1 MNTTPY
7 NLKES
12 LNGMFWDVGAT
23 SFAIPRLKNA
33 SRAVFVYR
41 QNRVPIIRNLLYTFE
56 ENPVTLSQTE
66 TILGGHTV
74 SGLTI
79 RELMQVV
86 RYGKADRELIRMLQ
100 AGEFA
105 LDTAC
110 ASRLHGIV
118 GQEEAFSCGSFR
130 TEDFRIRGVAF
141 IPPQAADLQE
151 IATKGFTYLK
161 TQVKDPQ
168 ERAIAIFLFMAR
180 NQFFF
185 DANKRTASLM
195 MNGALMQEGF
205 FPITVPSQVAKLFH
219 EKLSRFYETG
229 DANDM
234 MAFFQKETGAMYPPK
249 AKLPEFV

>member
-1 MNTTPY
+1 MNTTPN

-23 SFAIPRLKNA
+23 SFAIPRLKNV

-66 TILGGHTV
+66 TILSGHTV

-86 RYGKADRELIRMLQ
+86 RYGKADREPIRMLQ

-118 GQEEAFSCGSFR
+118 GNEEAFSCGSIR
-130 TEDFRIRGVAF
+130 TGDVRIRGVGF
-141 IPPQAADLQE
+141 IPSQAAYLQE

-161 TQVKDPQ
+161 TQVKDP
-168 ERAIAIFLFMAR
+168 RR
-180 NQFFF
+180 F
-185 DANKRTASLM
+185 DARRLLPHYRT
-195 MNGALMQEGF
+195 E
-205 FPITVPSQVAKLFH
+205 PSRQT
-219 EKLSRFYETG
+219 LSRKTEPLLRNGRRERHDGIFPKRDRRNVSAESETS
-229 DANDM
+229 
-234 MAFFQKETGAMYPPK
+234 
-249 AKLPEFV
+249 

>member
-1 MNTTPY
+1 M
-7 NLKES
+7 
-12 LNGMFWDVGAT
+12 
-23 SFAIPRLKNA
+23 
-33 SRAVFVYR
+33 
-41 QNRVPIIRNLLYTFE
+41 
-56 ENPVTLSQTE
+56 
-66 TILGGHTV
+66 
-74 SGLTI
+74 
-79 RELMQVV
+79 
-86 RYGKADRELIRMLQ
+86 
-100 AGEFA
+100 
-105 LDTAC
+105 
-110 ASRLHGIV
+110 

-130 TEDFRIRGVAF
+130 TGDVRIRGVGFSCGSFRTGDVRIRGVGF
-141 IPPQAADLQE
+141 IPSQAAYLQE

-168 ERAIAIFLFMAR
+168 ERAVASFLFMAR

-185 DANKRTASLM
+185 NANKRTASLM

-249 AKLPEFV
+249 EKLPEFV